1 MCFVLH
7 AVSFERP
14 KRSLEYSW
22 TGIFENFRHSNGLTW
37 AVHAVFLIRSTS
49 FFQISCFLF
58 FRVFSDLL
66 LLKMLLKFS
75 KKPGAK
81 RGSNHLQNTLINLI
95 LTKNYNSHNNTEWKT
110 KKLDMEEFVS
120 STTTKQLH
128 RFLLNSECFLFSK
141 AEI

>member
-1 MCFVLH
+1 MFNIHLH
-7 AVSFERP
+7 AV
-14 KRSLEYSW
+14 L
-22 TGIFENFRHSNGLTW
+22 
-37 AVHAVFLIRSTS
+37 LIRSTS

-141 AEI
+141 AEIWITMSASYIFENSQICFLLTASY